1 MTALLGVKSGGHP
14 KESGMKSDSCYFTKK
29 KKKKNQLGV
38 EQEDWNVS
46 LLTKTYEV

>member
-1 MTALLGVKSGGHP
+1 MTALLGVESGGHP
-14 KESGMKSDSCYFTKK
+14 KESGMKSDGWYFT
-29 KKKKNQLGV
+29 KKKNQLGV